1 MKKVFGLLGWLGLA
15 LVVAALVLWWAKPDW
30 ENTRRGLALAGLII
44 TAAYTASQWRD
55 IGRSFGGRDAKYGS
69 MAVGSVLVFLGLLV
83 ALNYISNRQDKR
95 WDLTAAKQFSL
106 SDQTKKVLADFKA
119 PVAVKVYYDSDP
131 TTGGGQKQELTDR
144 LDSYKYLS
152 TQLNVQYID
161 AVKDP
166 AGAKQDNVQALPTTV
181 FTYNGKSERT
191 TGRTEQDFTN
201 ALKKLLVGTTKKVY
215 FIQGHGEH
223 DPDASDQR
231 TGYSGAATALKSDN
245 FEVAKLAL
253 AQEGKIPDDAS
264 VLVIAGPQTDYLQ
277 PEIDLLHGYLK
288 KGGKLFLM
296 IDPSPKFD
304 SPPLT
309 NLIALAKEWGVD
321 VGNDYVLD
329 QSGVGQMF
337 GAGPQVPIAMT
348 YPPHAITTGGFNMM
362 TAFELARSVTPIS
375 GGTNGHTAQPVA
387 QTSQRSWAESNLKDL
402 LVSHTAKPEFDK
414 GDKAG
419 PITLIA
425 AASAPVADTPAG
437 AAPDAPKPETRV
449 VVAGDSDFASNY
461 MLGFQGNRDMFSNT
475 VNWLAQQE
483 DLIAIRPR
491 DAEDRRIQLTA
502 DQGERIFY
510 LTVFIIPGLLFLN
523 GIRVWWRRR

>member
-1 MKKVFGLLGWLGLA
+1 VKKLFGLLGWLGLA
-15 LVVAALVLWWAKPDW
+15 LVVAALALWMAKPDW

-55 IGRSFGGRDAKYGS
+55 IGRSFGGRGTRYGS
-69 MAVGSVLVFLGLLV
+69 IAAGSVVLFLGLLV
-83 ALNYISNRQDKR
+83 ALNYISNRQNKR

-106 SDQTKKVLADFKA
+106 SDQTKKILADLKQ
-119 PVAVKVYYDSDP
+119 PVAVKVYYDTDP
-131 TTGGGQKQELTDR
+131 NAGNQKQELQDR
-144 LDSYKYLS
+144 LDSYRYLS
-152 TQLNVQYID
+152 TQLSVTYID

-166 AGAKQDNVQALPTTV
+166 ASAKQDNVQALPTTV
-181 FTYNGKSERT
+181 FSYNGKSERT

-201 ALKKLLVGTTKKVY
+201 ALKKLLVGTSKKVY
-215 FIQGHGEH
+215 FVQGHGEH
-223 DPDASDQR
+223 DPDSTDQR
-231 TGYSGAATALKSDN
+231 TGYSGASTALKGDN

-253 AQEGKIPDDAS
+253 AQEGKIPDDAA
-264 VLVIAGPQTDYLQ
+264 VLVIAGPQTDFLA
-277 PEIDLLHGYLK
+277 PEMDLLRGYLK
-288 KGGKLFLM
+288 KGGKVFVML
-296 IDPSPKFD
+296 DPLSKLD

-348 YPPHAITTGGFNMM
+348 YPPHPITTGFNQM
-362 TAFELARSVTPIS
+362 TAFELARSVTPIT
-375 GGTNGHTAQPVA
+375 GGSNGHTAQPIA
-387 QTSQRSWAESNLKDL
+387 QTSARSWAETNLKDL
-402 LVSHTAKPEFDK
+402 LVNHKATPEFDK

-419 PITLIA
+419 PITLVA
-425 AASAPVADTPAG
+425 AVSAPMADAPVD

-449 VVAGDSDFASNY
+449 IVAGDADFASNY
-461 MLGFQGNRDMFSNT
+461 LLGFQGNRDLFSNA

-483 DLIAIRPR
+483 NLISIRPR

-502 DQGERIFY
+502 DQGSRIFY
-510 LTVFIIPGLLFLN
+510 LAIFIIPGLLFLN

>member
-1 MKKVFGLLGWLGLA
+1 VKKVLGLLGWLGLA
-15 LVVAALVLWWAKPDW
+15 LVVGALVVWWAKPEAD
-30 ENTRRGLALAGLII
+30 NLRRGLALAGLVV
-44 TAAYTASQWRD
+44 TAIYTASQWRD
-55 IGRSFGGRDAKYGS
+55 IGRSFGGRNAKYGS
-69 MAVGSVLVFLGLLV
+69 IALGGVIVFLGLLIGV
-83 ALNYISNRQDKR
+83 NYISNRQNKR

-106 SDQTKKVLADFKA
+106 SDQTKKILTDLKQ

-131 TTGGGQKQELTDR
+131 NTGSGQKQELQVR
-144 LDSYKYLS
+144 LDSYRYVTS
-152 TQLNVQYID
+152 QLNVEYVD

-166 AGAKQDNVQALPTTV
+166 AGAKQDSVTSLPTTV

-191 TGRTEQDFTN
+191 TGRSEQDFTN
-201 ALKKLLVGTTKKVY
+201 ALKKLLIGTTKKVY
-215 FIQGHGEH
+215 FVQGHGEH
-223 DPDASDQR
+223 DPEGTDQH
-231 TGYSGAATALKSDN
+231 TGYTAAASALKGDN
-245 FEVAKLAL
+245 FETGKLAL

-264 VLVIAGPQTDYLQ
+264 VLIIAGPQTDFLA
-277 PEIDLLHGYLK
+277 PEMDMLRAYLK

-296 IDPSPKFD
+296 IDPVPKFD

-309 NLIALAKEWGVD
+309 NLIGLAKEWGID

-337 GAGPQVPIAMT
+337 GAGPQVPIAMN
-348 YPPHAITTGGFNMM
+348 YPAHPITTGFNEM
-362 TAFELARSVTPIS
+362 TAYQLARSAAPIT
-375 GGTNGHTAQPVA
+375 GGSNGHTAQAIA
-387 QTSQRSWAESNLKDL
+387 QTSARSWAESNLKEL
-402 LVSHTAKPEFDK
+402 LVNHKATPEFDK

-419 PITLIA
+419 PIALVSAVSA
-425 AASAPVADTPAG
+425 AVTDAPAG

-449 VVAGDSDFASNY
+449 VVAGDSDFAGNGL
-461 MLGFQGNRDMFSNT
+461 LGFQGNRDFFTNA

-483 DLIAIRPR
+483 DLISIRPR
-491 DAEDRRIQLTA
+491 DPEDRRIQLTS